1 MVVSAFWS
9 LAFDRGFQAMV
20 CFKFSHS
27 SQAKGLLFHPWNASD
42 SCQALERQLPHANP
56 G

>member
-1 MVVSAFWS
+1 MVSAFWS
-9 LAFDRGFQAMV
+9 LALGRGFQAMV
-20 CFKFSHS
+20 CFMLSHS
-27 SQAKGLLFHPWNASD
+27 SQAKGLLFHPGNASD